1 MAAARRKVIVCGNDR
16 SEPEA
21 LTPARRPVP
30 RDRGHL
36 VQVFSG
42 DEEVR
47 LTDALA
53 AAMAAAGFPDRDVF
67 GMRLAV
73 VEAVANAIRHGHGGD
88 RTKPVRVRY
97 RVEPACALVVVEG
110 EGPGFDPGQVP
121 DSVAPGNLDRPCGRG
136 LLLMRHYTTRV
147 RFSGRG
153 NVVILRK
160 LPSTPQGAAREPAT
174 G

>member
-1 MAAARRKVIVCGNDR
+1 MAAALWPVIVYVNHR
-16 SEPEA
+16 PEPERPV
-21 LTPARRPVP
+21 PARRPVS
-30 RDRGHL
+30 RGHGHL

-47 LTDALA
+47 LTDAVA
-53 AAMAAAGFPDRDVF
+53 AAMAAAGFPECDVF

-73 VEAVANAIRHGHGGD
+73 AEAVANVIRHGHGGD

-97 RVEPACALVVVEG
+97 RVGPASALVVVQG
-110 EGPGFDPGQVP
+110 EGPGFDPGQAP
-121 DSVAPGNLDRPCGRG
+121 DPMAPENLDRPCGRG
-136 LLLMRHYTTRV
+136 LLLMRHYATQV

-160 LPSTPQGAAREPAT
+160 RPSTP
-174 G
+174 